1 MANTE
6 KMTDV
11 KKGDPNFNIIVRE
24 RDGLVFRN
32 VREMPVLLTG
42 FPFMNENDN
51 YNRIPNRIAP
61 ALPEQ
66 LQWVAPQPSGGM
78 IHFKTN
84 ARRLSLE
91 VELLRNEIS
100 GQCPQNLLSGFDVY
114 IDTGD
119 GLRFERNL
127 NADGNPMSFIADL
140 PYDMP
145 EGVKEI
151 KIYTPLQNPIKD
163 IFLGLE
169 KEAEIYEPTPFAVDK
184 PLLFYGSS
192 ITCGFCASR
201 PGMTYPAQITR
212 ALNAELINFGFGGGA
227 CGEFE
232 IAEAI
237 ASLDLSCVVID
248 YDCNAPTP
256 EFLWETHEAF
266 FKTIRKAR
274 PDLPIVIVSGPFYW
288 KHPEFNEDRLKAI
301 EATYL
306 NARAAGD
313 KNVAFID
320 GGKMFPDETW
330 GDCTTDCL
338 HPNDLGFMYMR
349 QAIEPVVHFMLK
361 KGVNK

>member
-6 KMTDV
+6 KTTV
-11 KKGDPNFNIIVRE
+11 TKKGDPNFNIITRE

-42 FPFMNENDN
+42 FPFMDENDD
-51 YNRIPNRIAP
+51 YNRIPNRIMS

-66 LQWVAPQPSGGM
+66 LQWVAVQPSGGM

-84 ARRLSLE
+84 AKRLSLE

-114 IDTGD
+114 IDAGN

-127 NADGNPMSFIADL
+127 NVEGNPTNFTADL

-145 EGVKEI
+145 DGVKEI
-151 KIYTPLQNPIKD
+151 KIYTPLQNPIKN

-169 KEAEIYEPTPFAVDK
+169 KDAEVYDPTPFSVEK
-184 PLLFYGSS
+184 PILFYGSS

-227 CGEFE
+227 RGEKE

-237 ASLDLSCVVID
+237 ASLDLSCFIMD

-256 EFLWETHEAF
+256 EFLWETHYPF
-266 FKTIRKAR
+266 FEVIRKAR
-274 PDLPIVIVSGPFYW
+274 PDLPIIIVSAPFYW
-288 KHPEFNEDRLKAI
+288 KHPEFNEDRKKAI

-306 NARAAGD
+306 KALEAGD
-313 KNVAFID
+313 TNMAFID
-320 GGKMFPDETW
+320 GGKMFPYEIW
-330 GDCTTDCL
+330 ADCTTDCL

-349 QAIEPVVHFMLK
+349 NAIEPVVRFML
-361 KGVNK
+361 NK